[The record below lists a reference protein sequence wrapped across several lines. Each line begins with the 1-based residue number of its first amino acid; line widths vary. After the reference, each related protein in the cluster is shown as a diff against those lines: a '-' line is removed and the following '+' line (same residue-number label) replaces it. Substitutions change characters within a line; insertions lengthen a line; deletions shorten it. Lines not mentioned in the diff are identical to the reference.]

1 MLPIIEHSFVNVK
14 IYFLLYSSRMPQKFE
29 CILYVPGHR
38 PVSLHRIRRRI
49 GLKMCFFCYHHSDA
63 CGTSPHG
70 GCLQFGHRYSRNCHF
85 HCFTRKNKRAAHR
98 PPNIISIAQKLW
110 KCLFSFSRNPAHFL
124 MEHPILKSWRI
135 CVNMK
140 IQKRSESNVLSKLP
154 NL

>member
-1 MLPIIEHSFVNVK
+1 MNVK

-63 CGTSPHG
+63 CETSPHG

-98 PPNIISIAQKLW
+98 PPNTISIAQRAPQ
-110 KCLFSFSRNPAHFL
+110 CLFSIYQKSVSFSYGTSHLEKPGKQ
-124 MEHPILKSWRI
+124 MYYEDT
-135 CVNMK
+135 
-140 IQKRSESNVLSKLP
+140 KRSASNVLSKLP
-154 NL
+154 

>member
-1 MLPIIEHSFVNVK
+1 MNVK

-63 CGTSPHG
+63 CETSPHG

-98 PPNIISIAQKLW
+98 PPNIISIAQRAPQ
-110 KCLFSFSRNPAHFL
+110 CLFSFYQ
-124 MEHPILKSWRI
+124 KSI
-135 CVNMK
+135 SFYYGTSHLENF
-140 IQKRSESNVLSKLP
+140 SNLRYYEDTKKE
-154 NL
+154 